1 MAWLEGVRG
10 ALLDVDGTLLIG
22 GEAVPGAASAL
33 RRLRDRG
40 IRYRITT
47 NTTRRPRAGVA
58 AVLRRAGIEVESD
71 EILNPAV
78 LARRRILDSGRLRA
92 ALLVPDESRADFDG
106 VEVVRRA
113 PDWVVVGDLGRG
125 FTWDRL
131 NEAFGW
137 LREGAGF
144 LALHK
149 NRYWHAGGEG
159 PVLDAGAWVAGL
171 EYAAAIE
178 AEVVGKPS
186 PEFFALA
193 LAALGLGPGEV
204 LVVGDDV
211 TTDGR
216 GGAAA
221 GCRTAAVRTG
231 KFDERDL
238 ERERFRPDL
247 LLDSVA
253 DLLA

>member
-1 MAWLEGVRG
+1 MAWVDGTRGV
-10 ALLDVDGTLLIG
+10 LLDVDGTLLLG
-22 GEAVPGAASAL
+22 DRAVPGAARSL
-33 RRLRDRG
+33 ERLRERK

-47 NTTRRPRAGVA
+47 NTTRRSRASIA
-58 AVLRRAGIEVESD
+58 AVLGAAGIPVQQD

-78 LARRRILDSGRLRA
+78 LARRRILESGRRRA
-92 ALLVPDESRADFDG
+92 ALLVADEARVDFEG
-106 VEVVRRA
+106 VTPVEQS
-113 PDWVVVGDLGRG
+113 PEWVVVGDLGRE
-125 FTWDRL
+125 FTWERL
-131 NEAFGW
+131 NAAFGW

-149 NRYWHAGGEG
+149 NRYWHAGDRGL
-159 PVLDAGAWVAGL
+159 VIDAGAYVAGL
-171 EYAAAIE
+171 EFAAGVA

-186 PEFFALA
+186 PGFFALA
-193 LAALGLGPGEV
+193 LGALGLPPAEV

-211 TTDGR
+211 ATDGR

-231 KFDERDL
+231 KFREQDL
-238 ERERFRPDL
+238 ERESFRPDL